1 MDILVFRTNL
11 RYKKNISE
19 AVRHIE
25 KIPGI
30 QRWNVDLKDC
40 DKVLRIESTNLAPHV
55 VEKTLTDI
63 GYFCKELE

>member
-11 RYKKNISE
+11 KFKKNISE
-19 AVRHIE
+19 AVSHIE
-25 KIPGI
+25 SIPGI

-40 DKVLRIESTNLAPHV
+40 DKVLRIESTNLAPQV
-55 VEKTLTDI
+55 VEQTLANI